1 MIIIPPYLS
10 DTVNWCTTALIPFT
24 CFLPLLIVVLV
35 FFLAFLQLNF
45 WSAGMEESGRVLGVG
60 VGLFIII
67 LVWSVAVAGLL
78 MFTRMA
84 VGSAIGI
91 ISLASVITV
100 ILLLVPREQKMDKET
115 EEKPELVL
123 RDTMFI
129 WRTVMVV
136 VMSLSAFV
144 GVAVVAV
151 DYGLHA
157 VKPSQIKKS
166 L

>member
-1 MIIIPPYLS
+1 M
-10 DTVNWCTTALIPFT
+10 
-24 CFLPLLIVVLV
+24 
-35 FFLAFLQLNF
+35 
-45 WSAGMEESGRVLGVG
+45 LGVG